1 MRRFGSGDSARQPK
15 AGGPEEFIPTRQ
27 SLLSR
32 LKNWSDQESW
42 QTFFDTYWGL
52 IYGTALRSGLTDA
65 EAQDV
70 VQETVI
76 SVCKSMS
83 DFKYDAEH
91 GSFKTW
97 LLRLTSWRIID
108 QLRKRRHAV
117 QDPDAGRSTSTGTDV
132 IERVADPGGLG
143 LEELWEEEWERNLL
157 EAAVTRVKK
166 KVDPKL
172 YQIFDL
178 AVTKQWPVLRV
189 ARALNINV
197 GKVYVTKHRIGKL
210 IKQEIEYL
218 RTKPI

>member
-1 MRRFGSGDSARQPK
+1 MRRFGPSDAVRLREGVGQGR
-15 AGGPEEFIPTRQ
+15 FIPTRQ

-32 LKNWSDQESW
+32 LKNWNDQESW

-76 SVCKSMS
+76 SVCKSMPG
-83 DFKYDAEH
+83 FKYDAEH

-108 QLRKRRHAV
+108 QLRKRRQPG
-117 QDPDAGRSTSTGTDV
+117 QDPDHGGSTSTRTEA
-132 IERVADPGGLG
+132 IERVADPCGLG

-157 EAAVTRVKK
+157 DAAITRVKR

-178 AVTKQWPVLRV
+178 AVSKQWPVLRV
-189 ARALNINV
+189 ARALKINV
-197 GKVYVTKHRIGKL
+197 GKVYVTKHRVGKL
-210 IKQEIEYL
+210 IKQQIEYL